1 MEILETH
8 EKIHEAGHGHHAEH
22 GPSKRTK
29 HIAILI
35 SLLAALLA
43 IAEMGGKS
51 AQNTS
56 VIANIEASNLWNFF
70 QAKSIRMTIVR
81 TQAEALALDAPQAV
95 PELAQAIEQQVQKW
109 RATAD
114 RYDSEPE
121 TGEGRKELAV
131 KAKAAEDKRD
141 RALAAYHLF
150 EYGSAAFQLAIVLAS
165 ASVVTGVMALAWLGG
180 GLGLIG
186 AAFSGLAWF
195 APTLLHL

>member
-81 TQAEALALDAPQAV
+81 TQAEALALDAPQVA
-95 PELAQAIEQQVQKW
+95 PELAQAIEKQVQKW

-121 TGEGRKELAV
+121 TGEGRKELSL

-180 GLGLIG
+180 GLGLVG
-186 AAFSGLAWF
+186 VAFSALAWF

>member
-8 EKIHEAGHGHHAEH
+8 EKIHEAGHGHHVEH
-22 GPSKRTK
+22 GPSKSTK

-70 QAKSIRMTIVR
+70 QAKSIRMTIMR
-81 TQAEALALDAPQAV
+81 TQAEALALDTPQAN
-95 PELAQAIEQQVQKW
+95 PEQAQAIDQQIQKW
-109 RATAD
+109 RTTAD
-114 RYDSEPE
+114 RYDSEPG

-180 GLGLIG
+180 GLGFLG

-195 APTLLHL
+195 APTLMHL

>member
-8 EKIHEAGHGHHAEH
+8 EKIHEAGHGHHTEH
-22 GPSKRTK
+22 GPSKSTK

-70 QAKSIRMTIVR
+70 QAKSIRMTIMR
-81 TQAEALALDAPQAV
+81 TQAEALALDTSQGN
-95 PELAQAIEQQVQKW
+95 PEPALAIEKQVQKW

-121 TGEGRKELAV
+121 TGEGRKELSV
-131 KAKAAEDKRD
+131 KAKAAEDRRD

-180 GLGLIG
+180 GLGIVG
-186 AAFSGLAWF
+186 TAFSGLAWF

>member
-8 EKIHEAGHGHHAEH
+8 EKIHEAGHGHHTEH
-22 GPSKRTK
+22 GPSKSTK
-29 HIAILI
+29 RIAILI

-70 QAKSIRMTIVR
+70 QAKSIRMTIMR
-81 TQAEALALDAPQAV
+81 TQAEALALDTSQGN
-95 PELAQAIEQQVQKW
+95 PEQVQAIDKQVQKW
-109 RATAD
+109 RANAD
-114 RYDSEPE
+114 RYDSESE
-121 TGEGRKELAV
+121 TGEGRKELSV
-131 KAKAAEDKRD
+131 KAKTAEDKRD

-180 GLGLIG
+180 GLGIVG